1 MKKRVLYSEA
11 NYAAIVREQG
21 YFVDKT
27 AYIAKL
33 ERIRNPV
40 FLRPRRFGKSLLC
53 SILRYY
59 YDRNYAAQFDELFG
73 QTWIG
78 QQPTGQQNQYI
89 VLYLNFS
96 TIATGPTIQEIEQ
109 SFRRQCNNT
118 LDSLRY
124 EYAPL
129 LDGLAALSIEAPV
142 ADNISIL
149 LDHLRS
155 RRLPPLY
162 VIIDEYDNFANQLV
176 TGHKDL
182 LFQQLVAEDSFF
194 KSFFKAL
201 KEGRETGAIANVFI
215 TGVLPILI
223 DELASGFNIATII
236 TLDQE
241 FEAMIGF
248 TQREVNELLDE
259 VYTDYA
265 LNPTTRIE
273 VDTVIKS
280 HYNGYHFA
288 NPQGEALY
296 NSTILMYFLQH
307 LTRYG
312 AMPEFLTD
320 LNLRTD
326 LSWVRRLTSANAGD
340 TEAFVGQLTT
350 ENRIAHD
357 RSLLA
362 TNFSTSHIFQPG
374 FYPVFFFY
382 LGLLTQQDNFFLRL
396 PNLNIRQN
404 FIEYFNELRQ
414 NN

>member
-1 MKKRVLYSEA
+1 M
-11 NYAAIVREQG
+11 
-21 YFVDKT
+21 
-27 AYIAKL
+27 
-33 ERIRNPV
+33 
-40 FLRPRRFGKSLLC
+40 
-53 SILRYY
+53 
-59 YDRNYAAQFDELFG
+59 
-73 QTWIG
+73 
-78 QQPTGQQNQYI
+78 PTMDLT
-89 VLYLNFS
+89 V
-96 TIATGPTIQEIEQ
+96 
-109 SFRRQCNNT
+109 
-118 LDSLRY
+118 
-124 EYAPL
+124 
-129 LDGLAALSIEAPV
+129 PV
-142 ADNISIL
+142 ADNLSVL
-149 LDHLRS
+149 LGHLWQAD
-155 RRLPPLY
+155 LPRVF

-182 LFQQLVAEDSFF
+182 LYRQLTAEDSFF
-194 KSFFKAL
+194 KSFFKTL

-248 TQREVNELLDE
+248 TQREVDELLDE

-265 LNPTTRIE
+265 LNPTTRTE
-273 VDTVIKS
+273 VDTVIKH

-326 LSWVRRLTSANAGD
+326 LSWVRRLTNATAGD

-350 ENRIAHD
+350 KNRIAGSVIGYSPLLGRDCQIPAPGTGSDDPVRAIGEYFVTLTIAYD

-362 TNFSTSHIFQPG
+362 TNFSTSRVFQPG
-374 FYPVFFFY
+374 FYPIFFFY
-382 LGLLTQQDNFFLRL
+382 LGMLTQQDNFFLRL
-396 PNLNIRQN
+396 PNLNIRQS
-404 FIEYFNELRQ
+404 FIEYFNELPQ